1 MRHRTEGAD
10 GPCVYFSYE
19 REREMTTLL
28 VLGIVAICLT
38 GSFFIGIMW
47 LLRVRSD
54 IFRRI
59 TL

>member
-1 MRHRTEGAD
+1 
-10 GPCVYFSYE
+10 
-19 REREMTTLL
+19 MTTLL